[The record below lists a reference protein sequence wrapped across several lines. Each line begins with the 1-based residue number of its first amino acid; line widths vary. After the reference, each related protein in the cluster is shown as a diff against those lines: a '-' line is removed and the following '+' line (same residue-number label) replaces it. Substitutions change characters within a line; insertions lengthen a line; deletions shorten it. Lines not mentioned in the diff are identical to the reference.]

1 MAMLDLEPAATELTG
16 LLGAVT
22 DDQLGSPT
30 PCENTS
36 VGALLDHL
44 MSLSRAFTWAAQKSG
59 PDGAPGGGSPPG
71 PPSADHLDPD
81 WRRKLPQQLDQLVQA
96 WRAESAWEGMT
107 QAGGVTMP
115 AEQIAVVAVDELV
128 LHGWDLARATG
139 QRFKADPAST
149 AAVLAFTTEMAKPE
163 HAPHRKGL
171 FGPVVETPKDASD
184 LDRALGLAG
193 RDAGWKS

>member
-44 MSLSRAFTWAAQKSG
+44 MSLS
-59 PDGAPGGGSPPG
+59 
-71 PPSADHLDPD
+71 
-81 WRRKLPQQLDQLVQA
+81 
-96 WRAESAWEGMT
+96 
-107 QAGGVTMP
+107 QAGGATMP

-193 RDAGWKS
+193 RDVGWKS